1 MITLDTLKDRVYPL
15 HLSTE
20 QDEEIK
26 DIIETAYR
34 IGWENGHDET
44 IKNYTPIIDTMKFY
58 LLTAGDQYYPTSGDG
73 DWLF

>member
-1 MITLDTLKDRVYPL
+1 MTIQITKEQLNNRVYPL

-34 IGWENGHDET
+34 LGWENGYDEAGR
-44 IKNYTPIIDTMKFY
+44 NYTLIIEKLM
-58 LLTAGDQYYPTSGDG
+58 TSVEA
-73 DWLF
+73 L

>member
-34 IGWENGHDET
+34 LGWENGYDEAGR
-44 IKNYTPIIDTMKFY
+44 NYTPIIEKLM
-58 LLTAGDQYYPTSGDG
+58 TSVEA
-73 DWLF
+73 L

>member
-26 DIIETAYR
+26 DIIETTYR
-34 IGWENGHDET
+34 LGWENGYDEA
-44 IKNYTPIIDTMKFY
+44 KSRFLPIIQKLMNDKE
-58 LLTAGDQYYPTSGDG
+58 DEE
-73 DWLF
+73 

>member
-34 IGWENGHDET
+34 LGWENGYDEAGL
-44 IKNYTPIIDTMKFY
+44 NYQPVIDKLMSCVGA
-58 LLTAGDQYYPTSGDG
+58 LGG
-73 DWLF
+73 

>member
-1 MITLDTLKDRVYPL
+1 MITLNTLKDRVYPL

-34 IGWENGHDET
+34 LGWENGYDEA
-44 IKNYTPIIDTMKFY
+44 KSRFLSIIQKLMNDKE
-58 LLTAGDQYYPTSGDG
+58 DEE
-73 DWLF
+73 